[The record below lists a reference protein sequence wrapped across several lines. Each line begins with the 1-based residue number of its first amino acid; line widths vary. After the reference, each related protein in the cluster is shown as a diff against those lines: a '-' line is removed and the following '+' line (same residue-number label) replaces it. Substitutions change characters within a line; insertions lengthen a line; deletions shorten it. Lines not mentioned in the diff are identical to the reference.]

1 MYRMNSYSYSYS
13 GERVEN
19 VPVVLRLE
27 DNELE
32 DDELKDKLVELT
44 TAAELV
50 EDVEPGDVDPLKDEL
65 VELVDVELVDDA
77 LLELTI
83 VDELLPMVELVDDD

>member
-1 MYRMNSYSYSYS
+1 M
-13 GERVEN
+13 
-19 VPVVLRLE
+19 LRLE

>member
-1 MYRMNSYSYSYS
+1 M
-13 GERVEN
+13 
-19 VPVVLRLE
+19 LRLE
-27 DNELE
+27 YNELE

-65 VELVDVELVDDA
+65 VELVDDA

>member
-65 VELVDVELVDDA
+65 VELVGVELVDDA

>member
-1 MYRMNSYSYSYS
+1 M
-13 GERVEN
+13 
-19 VPVVLRLE
+19 LRLE

-65 VELVDVELVDDA
+65 VELVDDA

>member
-65 VELVDVELVDDA
+65 VELVDDA

>member
-1 MYRMNSYSYSYS
+1 M
-13 GERVEN
+13 
-19 VPVVLRLE
+19 LRLE
-27 DNELE
+27 DN
-32 DDELKDKLVELT
+32 ELKDKLVELT

-65 VELVDVELVDDA
+65 VELVDDA

>member
-44 TAAELV
+44 IAAELV
-50 EDVEPGDVDPLKDEL
+50 KDVEPGDVDPLKDEL
-65 VELVDVELVDDA
+65 VELVGVELVDDA